1 MKRKKSDDGTLE
13 QVAILKSGD
22 YFGEQALL
30 TDDKRSATITTKSEL
45 ECLTLSREDF
55 SNLLGKKNKPQ
66 KCKKNDILF

>member
-55 SNLLGKKNKPQ
+55 SNLLGKKKTNHNVQ
-66 KCKKNDILF
+66 KQ